1 MNNNKTAIITG
12 AGTGIGK
19 GIALKFAE
27 SDFNLILASRNVDNL
42 NKVKKDCDLLNND
55 SSYVIQ
61 TDITDEKSVDN
72 LFSESKSKFGKIDVL
87 INNAGVFDGGPID
100 EISVETWDKV
110 ISVNLR
116 GAFLCLRQ
124 AMKLMKSQKY
134 GRIVNIGSI
143 SGQVP
148 RLHSAPYTTSKFGLT
163 GLTKAAALEGRD
175 FNIVVSIVH
184 PGNVITELRANRGV
198 DKDIEPMME
207 AQDIA
212 ELVFLTVNLPSNVN
226 LLESVMLPNTQLYV
240 GRG

>member
-12 AGTGIGK
+12 AGTGIGR

-27 SDFNLILASRNVDNL
+27 NNFNLILASRNVDNL

-72 LFSESKSKFGKIDVL
+72 LFSESKSRFGKIDVL
-87 INNAGVFDGGPID
+87 INNSGVFDGGAID
-100 EISVETWDKV
+100 EMSVETWDKV

-124 AMKLMKSQKY
+124 AMKLMKSQKD

-148 RLHSAPYTTSKFGLT
+148 RLNSAPYTTSKFGLT

-175 FNIVVSIVH
+175 FNVVVSIVH
-184 PGNVITELRANRGV
+184 PGNVITELRTNRGE

-207 AQDIA
+207 PQDIA

>member
-12 AGTGIGK
+12 AGKGIGR

-27 SDFNLILASRNVDNL
+27 NNFNLILASRNVDNL

-61 TDITDEKSVDN
+61 TDITEEKSVDN
-72 LFSESKSKFGKIDVL
+72 LFSESKSKLGKIDVL
-87 INNAGVFDGGPID
+87 INNSGVFDGGAID

-184 PGNVITELRANRGV
+184 PGNVITELRANRGE

>member
-12 AGTGIGK
+12 AGTGIGR

-27 SDFNLILASRNVDNL
+27 NNFNLILASRNVDNL

-72 LFSESKSKFGKIDVL
+72 LFSESKSKLGKIDVL
-87 INNAGVFDGGPID
+87 INNSGVFDGGAID

-184 PGNVITELRANRGV
+184 PGNVITELRANRGE

-207 AQDIA
+207 AQNIA

>member
-12 AGTGIGK
+12 AGTGIGR

-27 SDFNLILASRNVDNL
+27 NNFNLILASRNVDNL

-87 INNAGVFDGGPID
+87 INNAGVFDGGAID

-184 PGNVITELRANRGV
+184 PGNVITELRANRGE

>member
-12 AGTGIGK
+12 AGTGIGR

-27 SDFNLILASRNVDNL
+27 NNFNLILASRNVDNL

-61 TDITDEKSVDN
+61 TDITEEKSVDN
-72 LFSESKSKFGKIDVL
+72 LFSKSKSKFGKIDVL
-87 INNAGVFDGGPID
+87 INNSGVFDGGAID

-184 PGNVITELRANRGV
+184 PGNVITELRANRGE

-207 AQDIA
+207 AQNIA

>member
-12 AGTGIGK
+12 AGTGIGR

-27 SDFNLILASRNVDNL
+27 NNFNLILASRNVDN
-42 NKVKKDCDLLNND
+42 LLNND

-87 INNAGVFDGGPID
+87 INNSGVFDGGAID
-100 EISVETWDKV
+100 EMSVETWDKV

-148 RLHSAPYTTSKFGLT
+148 RLNSAPYTTSKFGLT

-175 FNIVVSIVH
+175 FNVVVSIVH
-184 PGNVITELRANRGV
+184 PGNVITELRANRGE

-207 AQDIA
+207 PQDIA

>member
-72 LFSESKSKFGKIDVL
+72 LFSESKSKLGKIDVL
-87 INNAGVFDGGPID
+87 INNAGVFDGGAID

>member
-12 AGTGIGK
+12 AGTGIGR

-27 SDFNLILASRNVDNL
+27 NNFNLILASRNVDNL

-61 TDITDEKSVDN
+61 TDITEEKSVDN

-87 INNAGVFDGGPID
+87 INNSGVFDGGAID
-100 EISVETWDKV
+100 EMSVETWDKV
-110 ISVNLR
+110 IGVNLR

-143 SGQVP
+143 SAQVP
-148 RLHSAPYTTSKFGLT
+148 RLNSAPYTTSKFGLT

-175 FNIVVSIVH
+175 FNVVVSIVH
-184 PGNVITELRANRGV
+184 PGNVITELRANRGEN
-198 DKDIEPMME
+198 KDIEPMME
-207 AQDIA
+207 PQDIA

>member
-27 SDFNLILASRNVDNL
+27 NNFNLILASRNVDNL

-72 LFSESKSKFGKIDVL
+72 LFSESKSKLGKIDVL
-87 INNAGVFDGGPID
+87 INNSGVFDGGAID

-110 ISVNLR
+110 INVNLR
-116 GAFLCLRQ
+116 GSFLCLRQ

-184 PGNVITELRANRGV
+184 PGNVITELRANRGE

>member
-27 SDFNLILASRNVDNL
+27 NNFNLILASRNVDNL

-72 LFSESKSKFGKIDVL
+72 LFSESKSKLGKIDVL
-87 INNAGVFDGGPID
+87 INNSGVFDGGAID

-184 PGNVITELRANRGV
+184 PGNVITELRANRGE

-212 ELVFLTVNLPSNVN
+212 ELVFLTVNLHF
-226 LLESVMLPNTQLYV
+226 
-240 GRG
+240 

>member
-27 SDFNLILASRNVDNL
+27 NNFNLILASRNVDNL

-72 LFSESKSKFGKIDVL
+72 LFSESKSKLGKIDVL
-87 INNAGVFDGGPID
+87 INNSGVFDGGAID

-116 GAFLCLRQ
+116 GSFLCLRQ

-184 PGNVITELRANRGV
+184 PGNVITELRANRGE

>member
-12 AGTGIGK
+12 AGTGIGR

-27 SDFNLILASRNVDNL
+27 NNFNLILASRNVDNL

-72 LFSESKSKFGKIDVL
+72 LFSKSKSKFGQIDIL
-87 INNAGVFDGGPID
+87 INNSGVFDGGAID
-100 EISVETWDKV
+100 EMSVETWDKV

-143 SGQVP
+143 SAQVP
-148 RLHSAPYTTSKFGLT
+148 RLNSAPYTTSKFGLT

-175 FNIVVSIVH
+175 FNVVVSIVH
-184 PGNVITELRANRGV
+184 PGNVITELRANRGEN
-198 DKDIEPMME
+198 KDIEPMME
-207 AQDIA
+207 PQDIA

>member
-12 AGTGIGK
+12 AGTGIGR

-27 SDFNLILASRNVDNL
+27 NNFNLILASRNVDNL

-61 TDITDEKSVDN
+61 TDITEEKSVDN

-87 INNAGVFDGGPID
+87 INNSGVFDGGAID
-100 EISVETWDKV
+100 EMSVETWDKV
-110 ISVNLR
+110 IGVNLR

-143 SGQVP
+143 SAQVP
-148 RLHSAPYTTSKFGLT
+148 RLNSAPYTTSKFGLT

-175 FNIVVSIVH
+175 FNVVVSIVH
-184 PGNVITELRANRGV
+184 PGNVITELRANRGEN
-198 DKDIEPMME
+198 KDIEPMME
-207 AQDIA
+207 PQDIA

-226 LLESVMLPNTQLYV
+226 LLESVMLPNTQLYI

>member
-55 SSYVIQ
+55 SSYVIR

-72 LFSESKSKFGKIDVL
+72 LFSESKSKLGKIDVL
-87 INNAGVFDGGPID
+87 INNSGVFDGGAID

-184 PGNVITELRANRGV
+184 PGNVITELRANRGE

>member
-87 INNAGVFDGGPID
+87 INNAGVFDGGAID

-175 FNIVVSIVH
+175 FNIVGSIVH

>member
-72 LFSESKSKFGKIDVL
+72 LFSESKSKLGKIDVL
-87 INNAGVFDGGPID
+87 INNSGVFDGGAID

-116 GAFLCLRQ
+116 GSFLCLRQ

-184 PGNVITELRANRGV
+184 PGNVITELRANRGE

>member
-12 AGTGIGK
+12 AGTGIGR

-27 SDFNLILASRNVDNL
+27 NNFNLILASRNVDNL

-72 LFSESKSKFGKIDVL
+72 LFSESKSRFGKIDVL
-87 INNAGVFDGGPID
+87 INNSGVFDGGAID
-100 EISVETWDKV
+100 EMSVETWDKV
-110 ISVNLR
+110 IGVNLR

-143 SGQVP
+143 SAQVP
-148 RLHSAPYTTSKFGLT
+148 RLNSAPYTTSKFGLT

-175 FNIVVSIVH
+175 FNVVVSIVH
-184 PGNVITELRANRGV
+184 PGNVITELRANRGEN
-198 DKDIEPMME
+198 KDLEPMME
-207 AQDIA
+207 PQDIA

>member
-12 AGTGIGK
+12 AGTGIGR

-27 SDFNLILASRNVDNL
+27 NNFNLILASRNVDYL

-61 TDITDEKSVDN
+61 TDITEEKSVDN

-87 INNAGVFDGGPID
+87 INNSGVFDGGAID
-100 EISVETWDKV
+100 EMSVETWDKV
-110 ISVNLR
+110 IGVNLR

-143 SGQVP
+143 SAQVP
-148 RLHSAPYTTSKFGLT
+148 RLNSAPYTTSKFGLT

-175 FNIVVSIVH
+175 FNVVVSIVH
-184 PGNVITELRANRGV
+184 PGNVITELRANRGEN
-198 DKDIEPMME
+198 KDIEPMME
-207 AQDIA
+207 PQDIA
-212 ELVFLTVNLPSNVN
+212 ELVFLTVNLPSNVI

>member
-27 SDFNLILASRNVDNL
+27 NNFNLILASRNVDNL

-61 TDITDEKSVDN
+61 TDITEEKSVDN

-87 INNAGVFDGGPID
+87 INNSGVFDGGAID
-100 EISVETWDKV
+100 EMSVETWDKV
-110 ISVNLR
+110 IGVNLR

-143 SGQVP
+143 SAQVP
-148 RLHSAPYTTSKFGLT
+148 RLNSAPYTTSKFGLT

-175 FNIVVSIVH
+175 FNVVVSIVH
-184 PGNVITELRANRGV
+184 PGNVITELRTNRGE
-198 DKDIEPMME
+198 DKDIEPMMNP
-207 AQDIA
+207 QDIA

>member
-12 AGTGIGK
+12 AGTGIGR

-27 SDFNLILASRNVDNL
+27 NNFNLILASRNVDNL

-72 LFSESKSKFGKIDVL
+72 LFSESKSRFGKIDVL
-87 INNAGVFDGGPID
+87 INNSGVFDGGAID
-100 EISVETWDKV
+100 EMSVETWDKV
-110 ISVNLR
+110 IGVNLR

-143 SGQVP
+143 SAQVP
-148 RLHSAPYTTSKFGLT
+148 RLNSAPYTTSKFGLT

-175 FNIVVSIVH
+175 FNVVVSIVH
-184 PGNVITELRANRGV
+184 PGNVITELRANRGEN
-198 DKDIEPMME
+198 KDIEPMME
-207 AQDIA
+207 PQDIA

>member
-87 INNAGVFDGGPID
+87 INNAGVFDGGAID

>member
-27 SDFNLILASRNVDNL
+27 NNFNLILASRNIDNL

-61 TDITDEKSVDN
+61 TDITEEKSVDN
-72 LFSESKSKFGKIDVL
+72 LFSESKSKFRKIDVL
-87 INNAGVFDGGPID
+87 INNSGVFDGGAID
-100 EISVETWDKV
+100 EMSVETWDKV
-110 ISVNLR
+110 IGVNLR

-143 SGQVP
+143 SAQVP
-148 RLHSAPYTTSKFGLT
+148 RLNSAPYTTSKFGLT

-175 FNIVVSIVH
+175 FNVVVSIVH
-184 PGNVITELRANRGV
+184 PGNVITELRANRGEN
-198 DKDIEPMME
+198 KDIEPMME
-207 AQDIA
+207 PQDIA

>member
-12 AGTGIGK
+12 AGTGIGR

-27 SDFNLILASRNVDNL
+27 NNFNLILASRNVDNL

-87 INNAGVFDGGPID
+87 INNSGVFDGGAID
-100 EISVETWDKV
+100 EMSVETWDKV

-116 GAFLCLRQ
+116 GSFLCLRQ
-124 AMKLMKSQKY
+124 AMKLMKLQKY

-184 PGNVITELRANRGV
+184 PGNVITELRANRGE

>member
-12 AGTGIGK
+12 AGTGIGR

-27 SDFNLILASRNVDNL
+27 NNFNLILASRNVDNL

-61 TDITDEKSVDN
+61 TDITEEKSVDN

-87 INNAGVFDGGPID
+87 INNSGVFDGGAID
-100 EISVETWDKV
+100 EMSVETWDKV
-110 ISVNLR
+110 IGVNLR

-143 SGQVP
+143 SAQVP
-148 RLHSAPYTTSKFGLT
+148 RLNSAPYTTSKFGLT

-175 FNIVVSIVH
+175 FNVVVSIVH
-184 PGNVITELRANRGV
+184 PGNVITELRANRGEN
-198 DKDIEPMME
+198 KDIEPMME
-207 AQDIA
+207 PQDIA

-226 LLESVMLPNTQLYV
+226 LLESVMLPNTQLYA

>member
-87 INNAGVFDGGPID
+87 INNAGVFDGGAID

-143 SGQVP
+143 SSQVP
-148 RLHSAPYTTSKFGLT
+148 RINSAPYTTSKFGLT

-184 PGNVITELRANRGV
+184 PGNVITELRANRGE

>member
-27 SDFNLILASRNVDNL
+27 NNFNLILASRNVDNL

-87 INNAGVFDGGPID
+87 INNAGVFDGGAID

-116 GAFLCLRQ
+116 GSFLCLRQ

-184 PGNVITELRANRGV
+184 PGNVITELRANRGE

>member
-27 SDFNLILASRNVDNL
+27 NNFNLILASRNVDNL

-55 SSYVIQ
+55 SSYVIR

-72 LFSESKSKFGKIDVL
+72 LFSESKSKLGKIDVL
-87 INNAGVFDGGPID
+87 INNSGVFDGGAID

-175 FNIVVSIVH
+175 YNIVVSIVH
-184 PGNVITELRANRGV
+184 PGNVITELRANRGE

>member
-27 SDFNLILASRNVDNL
+27 NNFNLILASRNIDNL

-72 LFSESKSKFGKIDVL
+72 LFSESKSRFGKIDVL
-87 INNAGVFDGGPID
+87 INNSGVFDGGAID
-100 EISVETWDKV
+100 EMSVETWDKV

-124 AMKLMKSQKY
+124 AMKLMKLQKY

-184 PGNVITELRANRGV
+184 PGNVITELRANRGE

-207 AQDIA
+207 PQDIA

>member
-72 LFSESKSKFGKIDVL
+72 LFSESKSKLGKIDVL
-87 INNAGVFDGGPID
+87 INNSGVFDGGAID

>member
-12 AGTGIGK
+12 AGTGIGR

-27 SDFNLILASRNVDNL
+27 NNFNLILASRNVDNL

-61 TDITDEKSVDN
+61 TDITEEKSVDN

-87 INNAGVFDGGPID
+87 INNSGVFDGGAID
-100 EISVETWDKV
+100 EMSVETWDKV

-116 GAFLCLRQ
+116 GSFLCLRQ
-124 AMKLMKSQKY
+124 ALKLMKLQKY

-143 SGQVP
+143 SAQVP
-148 RLHSAPYTTSKFGLT
+148 RLNSAPYTTSKFGLT

-175 FNIVVSIVH
+175 FNVVVSIVH
-184 PGNVITELRANRGV
+184 PGNVITELRANRGK

-207 AQDIA
+207 PQDIA

>member
-12 AGTGIGK
+12 AGTGIGR

-27 SDFNLILASRNVDNL
+27 NNFNLILASRNVDNL

-61 TDITDEKSVDN
+61 TDITEEKSVDN

-87 INNAGVFDGGPID
+87 INNSGVFDGGAID
-100 EISVETWDKV
+100 EMSVETWDKV

-116 GAFLCLRQ
+116 GSFLCLRQ

-143 SGQVP
+143 SAQVP
-148 RLHSAPYTTSKFGLT
+148 RLNSAPYTTSKFGLT

-175 FNIVVSIVH
+175 FNVVVSIVH
-184 PGNVITELRANRGV
+184 PGNVITELRANRGEN
-198 DKDIEPMME
+198 KDLEPMME
-207 AQDIA
+207 PQDIA

>member
-87 INNAGVFDGGPID
+87 INNAGVFDGGAID

-184 PGNVITELRANRGV
+184 PGNVITELRANRGE

-207 AQDIA
+207 AQNIA

>member
-1 MNNNKTAIITG
+1 MSNNKTAIITG

-27 SDFNLILASRNVDNL
+27 NNFNLILASRNIDNL

-61 TDITDEKSVDN
+61 TDITDETSVDN
-72 LFSESKSKFGKIDVL
+72 LFSESKLKFGKIDVL
-87 INNAGVFDGGPID
+87 INNSGVFDGGPID
-100 EISVETWDKV
+100 DMSVETWDKV

-143 SGQVP
+143 SAQVP
-148 RLHSAPYTTSKFGLT
+148 RLNSAPYTTSKFGLT

-175 FNIVVSIVH
+175 FNVVVSIVH
-184 PGNVITELRANRGV
+184 PGNVITELRTNRGE
-198 DKDIEPMME
+198 DKDIEPMMNP
-207 AQDIA
+207 QDIA

>member
-12 AGTGIGK
+12 AGTGIGR

-27 SDFNLILASRNVDNL
+27 NNFNLILASRNVDNL

-72 LFSESKSKFGKIDVL
+72 LFSESKSRFGKIDVL
-87 INNAGVFDGGPID
+87 INNSGVFDGGAID
-100 EISVETWDKV
+100 EMSVETWDKV

-148 RLHSAPYTTSKFGLT
+148 RLNSVPYTTSKFGLT

-175 FNIVVSIVH
+175 FNVVVSIVH
-184 PGNVITELRANRGV
+184 PGNVITELRGNRGE

-207 AQDIA
+207 PQDIA